1 MIVTGLDSFEDLLS
15 GMKDMYEKLNK
26 ECEALREMLN
36 AYNEE
41 DEIRK
46 RDERIQELG
55 KRALEVFTEKE
66 YKEDKEFREA
76 HWISCKNCND
86 FIYRIS
92 GTGFGNCITVTC
104 PYCKE
109 SKDITDTSDW

>member
-1 MIVTGLDSFEDLLS
+1 MIVPGLDSFEDLLS
-15 GMKDMYEKLNK
+15 GMKYMYEKLNK
-26 ECEALREMLN
+26 ECEALRETLN

-55 KRALEVFTEKE
+55 KRALEVFSEKE

-76 HWISCKNCND
+76 HWISCKNGND

-92 GTGFGNCITVTC
+92 GTGLGDCITVTC
-104 PYCKE
+104 PYCRK
-109 SKDITDTSDW
+109 SKDITDISSW